1 MTAQARHL
9 HTYFLFPFSIDKEAV
24 KLAHPEIWSRKRRWL
39 EGLDEWLAN
48 HSPLEQGGKCCLGSW
63 TRDAYT
69 TFDSDSQAY
78 QDMIFFHPFMRRV
91 FFDIRSDVPSEEALF
106 RCYSLPNPHNSSLW
120 YEVKDFSGAG
130 MKIEVTDLR
139 LFLFANG
146 IGILSLGVEARNLPI
161 SRALWINEIFRKIY
175 PSSAEQVRD
184 GRMPLSLSL
193 TYERGG
199 IHSVIAEHDFS
210 QAKMSGVLP
219 PLSSTLTALLYFA
232 DYSSEEFEPVFDAR
246 MVVYSY
252 LEVDKSSV
260 PEDFADSEA
269 YQVLIG
275 RFLFVDRDGLTHR
288 YSPQFVRRALENQLY
303 TRWANEGTYY
313 GFTSYSCVAITLMDR
328 DSDPSDDRR
337 RNIVHKM
344 FDTRYYLMS
353 LVALFY
359 RATLLD
365 FAERTALVSKRLYLD
380 QWDGEL
386 DIEDLRIADG
396 LEAEF
401 LHFSN
406 HWYFTEVANRDEG
419 IEHFDMQCREY
430 RTHSMFEEV
439 AAELDRLNASLHN
452 YYQFR
457 NTEAVN
463 RLGMLSMILGVGAVI
478 TGFFGMNFQLG
489 DVSEAV
495 LHSTP
500 QNWLPWVAAIVAT
513 VISVGAILFGV
524 FLVGMN
530 WSDYRDTL
538 MPNRWKAARVRK
550 RLVKRGAREY

>member
-1 MTAQARHL
+1 MAAQAHHL

-24 KLAHPEIWSRKRRWL
+24 KLSHPDICSGKRRWL
-39 EGLDEWLAN
+39 HGLDEWLADHTPFPIGN
-48 HSPLEQGGKCCLGSW
+48 GSGFGDW
-63 TRDAYT
+63 QWDAYKR
-69 TFDSDSQAY
+69 FDADSQAY

-91 FFDIRSDVPSEEALF
+91 FFDIQSEVPADEALF
-106 RCYSLPNPHNSSLW
+106 RCYALPNPEGATLW
-120 YEVKDFSGAG
+120 YQATDFTGASR
-130 MKIEVTDLR
+130 KVEITDLR

-146 IGILSLGVEARNLPI
+146 IGILSIGVEAHDLPVAD
-161 SRALWINEIFRKIY
+161 ALWINEIFRKIY
-175 PSSAEQVRD
+175 PSSAQQVRD
-184 GRMPLSLSL
+184 GRMPTQVSCI
-193 TYERGG
+193 YERNGG
-199 IHSVIAEHDFS
+199 RSIVAEHDFS
-210 QAKMSGVLP
+210 HDAMIGVLP
-219 PLSSTLTALLYFA
+219 PLSNTILALLYFA
-232 DYSSEEFEPVFDAR
+232 DYSKEEFEPVFDSR
-246 MVVYSY
+246 MVVYTC
-252 LEVDKSSV
+252 LEVDKRSV
-260 PEDFADSEA
+260 AEDFACSEQ
-269 YQVLIG
+269 YQVLIS
-275 RFLFVDRDGLTHR
+275 RLLFADRDGPEHR
-288 YSPQFVRRALENQLY
+288 YDPQFVRRTLENQLY
-303 TRWANEGTYY
+303 TRWAHQGTYY
-313 GFTSYSCVAITLMDR
+313 GFTSYSNIAITLTDQYTCPCEPR
-328 DSDPSDDRR
+328 PT
-337 RNIVHKM
+337 IVHKM
-344 FDTRYYLMS
+344 FDTRYYLMG

-430 RTHSMFEEV
+430 RTHAMFEEV

-463 RLGMLSMILGVGAVI
+463 RLGMLSMILGLGAVV

-489 DVSEAV
+489 DISEGI
-495 LHSTP
+495 LHADKH
-500 QNWLPWVAAIVAT
+500 NWFPFAAAIVAT
-513 VISVGAILFGV
+513 LISLGAVLFGV

-550 RLVKRGAREY
+550 HLLKRRMTS